1 MLMINSISVGYWENF
16 LIFIIIH
23 INLSVG
29 YWDYIMVAEYVSQE
43 SFCRMAVSKEYTDI
57 VPHKVLS
64 FNNRSSFPRRHHSQ
78 ASSDLQNLDVLII
91 KFRTK
96 ARALEDAQAYL
107 STHLK
112 V

>member
-1 MLMINSISVGYWENF
+1 MLMINSISVGYWENFLMFIIININLSVGYWENF

-57 VPHKVLS
+57 VPHKV
-64 FNNRSSFPRRHHSQ
+64 
-78 ASSDLQNLDVLII
+78 
-91 KFRTK
+91 
-96 ARALEDAQAYL
+96 
-107 STHLK
+107 
-112 V
+112 